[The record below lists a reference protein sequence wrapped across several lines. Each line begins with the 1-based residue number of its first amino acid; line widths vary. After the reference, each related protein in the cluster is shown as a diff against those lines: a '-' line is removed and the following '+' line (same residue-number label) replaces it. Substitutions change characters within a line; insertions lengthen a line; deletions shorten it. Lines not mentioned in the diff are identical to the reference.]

1 MRDVYQT
8 SAVQQTAD
16 VARHWAHRRAETS
29 ENQREAV
36 DQDQGQR
43 RAVALGSGDAG
54 DRRKDESDQ
63 SRGAA
68 DSQWP
73 HGPMSSLGPIRITAI
88 TTADKRSWC
97 SPDSRPKNIPA
108 CSRNARRRAELRDE
122 RIRRAQQSEPTRAC
136 QRTSDPHAGFP
147 LKEHRNDDHKK
158 KGPRATPQSLTA
170 YWRTKPDRERLAP
183 EDLPASANCCQNG
196 FIPIPLSP
204 GVEASL
210 RPRPEHHH
218 GRQQ

>member
-1 MRDVYQT
+1 MRDEYQT

-88 TTADKRSWC
+88 TTADKTQLVQSGLQTEEHPC
-97 SPDSRPKNIPA
+97 L
-108 CSRNARRRAELRDE
+108 SRNARRRAELRDK

-136 QRTSDPHAGFP
+136 QRTSDPHAGVP
-147 LKEHRNDDHKK
+147 LKEHRNDDHEK
-158 KGPRATPQSLTA
+158 KGLEPRRKA
-170 YWRTKPDRERLAP
+170 
-183 EDLPASANCCQNG
+183 
-196 FIPIPLSP
+196 
-204 GVEASL
+204 
-210 RPRPEHHH
+210 
-218 GRQQ
+218 